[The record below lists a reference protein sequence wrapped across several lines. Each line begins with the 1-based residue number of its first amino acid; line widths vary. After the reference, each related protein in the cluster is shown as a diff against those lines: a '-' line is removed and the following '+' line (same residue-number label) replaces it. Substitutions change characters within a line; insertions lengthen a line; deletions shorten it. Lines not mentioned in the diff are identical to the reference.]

1 MRHTTRT
8 TSYLLRPLGLLMLA
22 ALAASVMMVVVLAS
36 PAHANNLTVIVGP
49 DEQNTNGECSLREA
63 IINANQNDQSG
74 STDCAAGEG
83 EDTISISGT
92 GATLALTSQLPPIT
106 DAAGLTIEGNMSTID
121 GQNKVRVFEVA
132 SGAELTLNNLTVAN
146 GSAILGGGIFN
157 GGTLT
162 VSNSTISGN
171 SASNNAGGIFNGGAL
186 TVSNSTISGNS
197 ASNNAGGIG
206 NGGVLTVSNSTISG
220 NSASANGGGISSFTD
235 LTVSNSTI
243 SGNSA
248 AGEGDGIL
256 NNSRATLKNTIVANS
271 PSACFGSTHITD
283 DGGNLDSGTS
293 CGFNPANNSL
303 SGVDPLLGPLAD
315 NGGPTQTH
323 ALQRPSAAIDAAVE
337 CPPPA
342 TDQRGVSRPQGA
354 ACDIGAFEFVPPPDT
369 EAPNTTIALDPTEPN
384 GQNGWY
390 TSALGVKVSASDGT
404 GGGSGVAETRCVLD
418 PQSVPTSFDGLPSDP
433 SCPYL
438 VSGASVSADGLHTLY
453 AASIDEEGN
462 KEPIVSKGF
471 KIDKTPPSVSCSV
484 SPSKLST
491 SANNHKLVTI
501 TATVTVSDSGGSG
514 DGGFKLLSVTSNQA
528 DSGLGKDD
536 VPNDI
541 QGWSI
546 GSADPNGQLRAER
559 YGKDRIYTL
568 TYQGEDKAGN
578 KKTCS
583 ATVTVPK
590 PPKKG

>member
-1 MRHTTRT
+1 MTRT
-8 TSYLLRPLGLLMLA
+8 TSYFMRPLALLA
-22 ALAASVMMVVVLAS
+22 WAVLAASVMMMLAS
-36 PAHANNLTVIVGP
+36 QAQALTYTVINTDDAGP
-49 DEQNTNGECSLREA
+49 GSLRQA
-63 IINANQNDQSG
+63 ILDANASSG
-74 STDCAAGEG
+74 VA
-83 EDTISISGT
+83 DTIDFAPSVSGQT
-92 GATLALTSQLPPIT
+92 ITLSSELPAVT
-106 DAAGLTIEGNMSTID
+106 DGAGLTIDGGSVDITLSGN
-121 GQNKVRVFEVA
+121 NAVRVFRVNP
-132 SGAELTLNNLTVAN
+132 GAGLTLNDLTVAN
-146 GSAILGGGIFN
+146 GRADFSGGIFN
-157 GGTLT
+157 NGGTLEVNNSTLSGNSAVTNSGGIGNTGTGTLTVNSSTISGNSAGSFSGGIHNDGGTLEVNNSTISGNSAHDNNGGIGNTGTAT

-171 SASNNAGGIFNGGAL
+171 SAN
-186 TVSNSTISGNS
+186 
-197 ASNNAGGIG
+197 
-206 NGGVLTVSNSTISG
+206 
-220 NSASANGGGISSFTD
+220 NGGGI
-235 LTVSNSTI
+235 LT
-243 SGNSA
+243 SG
-248 AGEGDGIL
+248 GT
-256 NNSRATLKNTIVANS
+256 ATLKNTIVANNEGGNC
-271 PSACFGSTHITD
+271 AALTLTD
-283 DGGNLDSGTS
+283 DGGNLEWPGND
-293 CGFNPANNSL
+293 CRFAL
-303 SGVDPLLGPLAD
+303 SADPNLGPLDA
-315 NGGPTQTH
+315 NGGPTETH
-323 ALQRPSAAIDAAVE
+323 ALQRPSAAIDAAVA

>member
-1 MRHTTRT
+1 MTRT
-8 TSYLLRPLGLLMLA
+8 TSYFMRPLALLA
-22 ALAASVMMVVVLAS
+22 WAVLAASVMMVVLAS
-36 PAHANNLTVIVGP
+36 QAQALTYTVI
-49 DEQNTNGECSLREA
+49 NTNDSGEGSLRQA
-63 IINANQNDQSG
+63 ILDANASSG
-74 STDCAAGEG
+74 VA
-83 EDTISISGT
+83 DTIDFAPSVSGQT
-92 GATLALTSQLPPIT
+92 ITLSSELPAVT
-106 DAAGLTIEGNMSTID
+106 DGAGLTIDGGSADITLSGN
-121 GQNKVRVFEVA
+121 NAVRVFVVA
-132 SGAELTLNNLTVAN
+132 SGAGLTLNDLTVAN
-146 GSAILGGGIFN
+146 GRAFGGGGIFN
-157 GGTLT
+157 DGGTLEVNNSTISGNSAHDNNGGIGNTGTAT

-171 SASNNAGGIFNGGAL
+171 SAN
-186 TVSNSTISGNS
+186 
-197 ASNNAGGIG
+197 
-206 NGGVLTVSNSTISG
+206 
-220 NSASANGGGISSFTD
+220 NGGGI
-235 LTVSNSTI
+235 LT
-243 SGNSA
+243 SG
-248 AGEGDGIL
+248 GT
-256 NNSRATLKNTIVANS
+256 ATLKNTIVANNEGGNC
-271 PSACFGSTHITD
+271 AALTLTD
-283 DGGNLDSGTS
+283 DGGNLEWPGND
-293 CGFNPANNSL
+293 CRFAL
-303 SGVDPLLGPLAD
+303 SADPNLGPLDA
-315 NGGPTQTH
+315 NGGPTETH
-323 ALQRPSAAIDAAVE
+323 ALQRPSAAIDAAVA

-369 EAPNTTIALDPTEPN
+369 EAPSTTIALDPTEPN

-390 TSALGVKVSASDGT
+390 TSAVGLKVSASDGT

>member
-1 MRHTTRT
+1 MRHMTKTTR
-8 TSYLLRPLGLLMLA
+8 YFMRPLALLA
-22 ALAASVMMVVVLAS
+22 WAVLAASVMMMLAS
-36 PAHANNLTVIVGP
+36 QAQALTYTVI
-49 DEQNTNGECSLREA
+49 NTNDSGEGSLRQA
-63 IINANQNDQSG
+63 ILDANASSG
-74 STDCAAGEG
+74 VA
-83 EDTISISGT
+83 DTIDFAPSVSGQT
-92 GATLALTSQLPPIT
+92 ITLSSELPAVT
-106 DAAGLTIEGNMSTID
+106 DGAGLTIDGGSVDITLSGN
-121 GQNKVRVFEVA
+121 NAVRVFVVA
-132 SGAELTLNNLTVAN
+132 SGAGLTLNDLTVAN
-146 GSAILGGGIFN
+146 GRAFGGGGIFN
-157 GGTLT
+157 DGGTLT
-162 VSNSTISGN
+162 VNNSTISGN
-171 SASNNAGGIFNGGAL
+171 SANGNSGGIFNAGLGTLEVNSSTISGNSAGTFSGGIHNDGGTL
-186 TVSNSTISGNS
+186 TVNNSTISGNS
-197 ASNNAGGIG
+197 ANNAGG
-206 NGGVLTVSNSTISG
+206 
-220 NSASANGGGISSFTD
+220 GIWNADT
-235 LTVSNSTI
+235 
-243 SGNSA
+243 
-248 AGEGDGIL
+248 
-256 NNSRATLKNTIVANS
+256 ATLNNTIVANNEGGNC
-271 PSACFGSTHITD
+271 AGTITD
-283 DGGNLDSGTS
+283 DGSNLEWPGND
-293 CGFNPANNSL
+293 CVFAL
-303 SGVDPLLGPLAD
+303 SADPNLGPPAA
-315 NGGPTQTH
+315 NGGPTETH
-323 ALQRPSAAIDAAVE
+323 AFQRPSAAIDAAVA